1 MFKLFMQIKDVW
13 AESPVDLRLNDC
25 NLIVATYKMQV
36 RCLVFIVEE
45 YSEGVAFSNWSVR
58 NKGFRIELKSFLKK
72 CSTLLTIVSL
82 NVFRFSNNILQLCK
96 TAVFN
101 VEVETAGA

>member
-1 MFKLFMQIKDVW
+1 MQIKDVW

-45 YSEGVAFSNWSVR
+45 YSEGVAFSNWSVQ
-58 NKGFRIELKSFLKK
+58 NKGFRIELKSFFKEMLDIINY
-72 CSTLLTIVSL
+72 CVSL

-101 VEVETAGA
+101 VEVETAVA